1 MVREKMEK
9 KEHIISVLVHNK
21 PDVLARIAGI
31 LGGKGYNIESLC
43 VNSTMQYEVSKI
55 VMTTI
60 GSKETITRIENQLR
74 RLVDVIQVDD
84 LTNVESIH
92 REMILVR
99 LNLTAEKKEQIKK
112 SVDTNKWK
120 VIVSGDT
127 YMILEITGDKSQ
139 IDFALARLEPLGIAD
154 ITRTGIVALN
164 LEN

>member
-1 MVREKMEK
+1 MEK
-9 KEHIISVLVHNK
+9 KEHIISILVHNK

-43 VNSTMQYEVSKI
+43 VNATTQYEVSKI

-60 GSKETITRIENQLR
+60 GNKETINRIEGQLR

-92 REMILVR
+92 RELILVR
-99 LNLTAEKKEQIKK
+99 LNLTADKKEQIKK
-112 SVDTNKWK
+112 AVDTNKWK
-120 VIVSGDT
+120 VIVSADA
-127 YMILEITGDKSQ
+127 YIVLELTGDKSQ

-154 ITRTGIVALN
+154 ITRTGVVALD
-164 LEN
+164 LDD